1 MCHVYINVNVMRRED
16 FFMEK
21 HRKTDDAGVQKR
33 WMIVTDNEGR
43 IVAERLFRKDWI
55 DYHIAHAIMIEQLE
69 LPDPELAKQL
79 RWYSAGEPMRQI
91 YEKLLQKDPDQMYVT
106 ITALGRQ
113 NFVREE
119 SPV

>member
-1 MCHVYINVNVMRRED
+1 MCHVYRNVNVIRRED

-79 RWYSAGEPMRQI
+79 RCA
-91 YEKLLQKDPDQMYVT
+91 
-106 ITALGRQ
+106 
-113 NFVREE
+113 
-119 SPV
+119 

>member
-55 DYHIAHAIMIEQLE
+55 DYHRAWHTELCAGRKPGLSLFMPRAVCVTWGGWCEQE
-69 LPDPELAKQL
+69 Q
-79 RWYSAGEPMRQI
+79 G
-91 YEKLLQKDPDQMYVT
+91 
-106 ITALGRQ
+106 
-113 NFVREE
+113 
-119 SPV
+119 